1 MTDIVER
8 FTVDQPPDAV
18 WAFFQDVPAVV
29 TCIPGLA
36 LTGEEP
42 PDKYRGKIRLRLGP
56 VSAAFEGEAMIVE
69 RDATARR
76 ARIEGQGLDRQG
88 GSRASARVDYQIA
101 PKDAGSEV
109 TVTAEI
115 KLTGALAQIG
125 RTGIVQDV
133 ARELTAVF
141 ASTLRERLAAS
152 AAAAASAPIAASSL
166 TAPSIE
172 ASSSSAAAPLPTTPL
187 TASGRLAPPAAQ
199 APALGLGFFLRVLWR
214 RLLGALGVR

>member
-8 FTVDQPPDAV
+8 FTIDQSPDAV

-29 TCIPGLA
+29 TCIPGLT

-42 PDKYRGKIRLRLGP
+42 PDKYRGKIRMRLGP
-56 VSAAFEGEAMIVE
+56 VAAAFEGEATIVE
-69 RDATARR
+69 RDAGQRR

-101 PKDAGSEV
+101 PKGVGSEV

-133 ARELTAVF
+133 ARELTSVF
-141 ASTLRERLAAS
+141 AATLRERLAALAPVPVS
-152 AAAAASAPIAASSL
+152 VAPSPAASAS
-166 TAPSIE
+166 PSN
-172 ASSSSAAAPLPTTPL
+172 SSSAATTATPTVPL
-187 TASGRLAPPAAQ
+187 TASGRLAPHGTA
-199 APALGLGFFLRVLWR
+199 APALGLGFLLRVLWR
-214 RLLGALGVR
+214 RLLGALGMR